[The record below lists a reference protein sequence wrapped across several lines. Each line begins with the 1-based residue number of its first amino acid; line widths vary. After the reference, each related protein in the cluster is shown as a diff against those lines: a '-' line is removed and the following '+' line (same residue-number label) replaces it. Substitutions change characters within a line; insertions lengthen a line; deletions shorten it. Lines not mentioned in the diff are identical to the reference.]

1 MDSLTIRFV
10 FDRKGITLKEP
21 KKESLKKEA
30 LIQIEVYDKS
40 SRKKKYISTG
50 EYILRKQYSD
60 VGPGGLSIVQHPNAA
75 VIKARIDKIYYKVQA
90 FIYSDKCQSLNHV
103 DNWDK
108 ENDSLTMSVKDF
120 IQEDMRAKKASLSA
134 VEHADSFFARYD
146 EFGKINTFKDITYA
160 NIEDLDAH
168 LRKTITSQPV
178 LYKRHNFFK
187 KHIERAKRR
196 GLIEYNPY
204 DDFQVIKGRSDD
216 PTFLMQDEVK
226 KILEYIPK
234 GQFAVSLD
242 KVRDLFIFQCFTGLS
257 YVDLEYFSK
266 DNILVKDG
274 WKEIHGNRIKTG
286 VKYLGVFLPEAET
299 IAEKYNYKLPVI
311 SNQKY
316 NLYLRLMLDHV
327 EITKKVTTHTAR
339 HTFGTF
345 LINKK
350 IPLDIVANILGHS
363 STKQSKL
370 YARLLGD
377 TVIDEMKEKLLK

>member
-30 LIQIEVYDKS
+30 LIQIEVYDKL

-75 VIKARIDKIYYKVQA
+75 AIKARIDKIYYKVQA
-90 FIYSDKCQSLNHV
+90 FIYSDKCQSLNDV

-108 ENDSLTMSVKDF
+108 EDDSLTMSVKDF
-120 IQEDMRAKKASLSA
+120 ILEDMRAKKASLSA
-134 VEHADSFFARYD
+134 VEHANSFFARYD

-216 PTFLMQDEVK
+216 PTFLLQDEVK

-242 KVRDLFIFQCFTGLS
+242 KVRDLFIFQCFTGL
-257 YVDLEYFSK
+257 
-266 DNILVKDG
+266 
-274 WKEIHGNRIKTG
+274 
-286 VKYLGVFLPEAET
+286 A
-299 IAEKYNYKLPVI
+299 
-311 SNQKY
+311 
-316 NLYLRLMLDHV
+316 LMH
-327 EITKKVTTHTAR
+327 I
-339 HTFGTF
+339 
-345 LINKK
+345 
-350 IPLDIVANILGHS
+350 
-363 STKQSKL
+363 
-370 YARLLGD
+370 
-377 TVIDEMKEKLLK
+377 

>member
-1 MDSLTIRFV
+1 MDNVIVSFV
-10 FDRKGITLKEP
+10 FDLRGVTKENP
-21 KKESLKKEA
+21 KKEAPIHIRVWDPITRKRKHIHTNEFILK
-30 LIQIEVYDKS
+30 S
-40 SRKKKYISTG
+40 
-50 EYILRKQYSD
+50 QYSN
-60 VGPGGLSIVQHPNAA
+60 VGAGGLSVIKHPNAA
-75 VIKARIDKIYYKVQA
+75 IIKARIDKIFTKVQA
-90 FIYSDKCQSLNHV
+90 FVYSDKCQSLNDV

-108 ENDSLTMSVKDF
+108 ENNSLTMSVKDF
-120 IQEDMRAKKASLSA
+120 ILDDMRAKKASLSA
-134 VEHADSFFARYD
+134 VEHANSFFARYE

-160 NIEDLDAH
+160 NIEDLDTH

-196 GLIEYNPY
+196 GLIKYNPY

-234 GQFAVSLD
+234 GQFSVSLD

-266 DNILVKDG
+266 ENILVKDG